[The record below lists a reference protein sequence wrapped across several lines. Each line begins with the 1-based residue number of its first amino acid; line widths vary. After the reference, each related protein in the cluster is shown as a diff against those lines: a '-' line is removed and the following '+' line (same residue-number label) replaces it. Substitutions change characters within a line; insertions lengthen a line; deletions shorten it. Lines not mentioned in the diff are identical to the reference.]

1 MIEKEMGDL
10 QSSNEV
16 QPQPTI
22 QIKHLPLLMRP
33 KQTCELFGIDHKAL
47 HVLEKQGRVKAVRTG
62 PKQIQRR
69 YSPVGVARALGVDLC
84 SENFTVIV
92 GPNFTEEL
100 NAKLAAT
107 NEALARVTRKMIQE
121 ELEMFRRSIH
131 QDTPRQSD
139 DRPQEAP
146 MQPTVSFDLRE
157 HRIKGYP
164 QQAQQT
170 GGYL

>member
-22 QIKHLPLLMRP
+22 QVKHLPLLMRP

-69 YSPVGVARALGVDLC
+69 YSPVGVARALGIDLC

-146 MQPTVSFDLRE
+146 MQPLPSRPHLA
-157 HRIKGYP
+157 P
-164 QQAQQT
+164 PAAP
-170 GGYL
+170 

>member
-1 MIEKEMGDL
+1 MIEKEIGDL
-10 QSSNEV
+10 QSNNKV
-16 QPQPTI
+16 QTQPTI
-22 QIKHLPLLMRP
+22 QVKHMPLLMRP

-69 YSPVGVARALGVDLC
+69 YSPVGVAKALGIDLC
-84 SENFTVIV
+84 SENFTVIA

-100 NAKLAAT
+100 YTKLAAT
-107 NEALARVTRKMIQE
+107 NRALAKETRKIIQE

-139 DRPQEAP
+139 DKP
-146 MQPTVSFDLRE
+146 MEPTMEPTVSFNLRE
-157 HRIKGYP
+157 HRIKGYS